1 MKKIALFAVVL
12 VVLGATAAGLIYYM
26 AAGDLEAG
34 SAQAAETDSDAP
46 EVETASNTS
55 EEPSDAAD
63 SGEDSEG
70 DEDEDGD
77 AAIPVEVVGVS
88 SGSVSTYITATA
100 NLIPEEEVQVLA
112 EAEGRVT
119 RLLVEEGDRVKAGQ
133 LLAAL
138 LRDEAEI
145 LYNKAQLKAA
155 NAEMAYERAERM
167 HRENLIAQEEHDKT
181 TMDHRIAQQELAEAE
196 WRLDKTEIRAPF
208 AGRVTKRNITLGQ
221 HVRPGDDLFTVTD
234 FDPLISRIYLPEKD
248 VLPLKEGREV
258 DITLKADDSVRF
270 RGRIR
275 QISPVVDTATGT
287 VKVTVAAIDPPA
299 IVRPG
304 GFVTIDIV
312 RATHA
317 NTLMLPRDAVIR
329 ELQRAHVF
337 VVQDDVAEKRSVTLG
352 LEEKDKLEILDGVEA
367 REMVVVAGQGGLKD
381 GSRIKILPEDSENQA
396 STQDIS
402 TSRLNG

>member
-26 AAGDLEAG
+26 
-34 SAQAAETDSDAP
+34 
-46 EVETASNTS
+46 VETASNTS